1 MPFGWSIF
9 PLGKWNQL
17 KSPTGLYNVLV
28 MQVMCIFPI
37 SHARPKDWA
46 LNWIYTDDK
55 WFNRKGKRWSQRP
68 QGTLNTP
75 VKKKTRLNRHVNH
88 PLSVHSASSHL
99 VCFVLLSKDFFDSFV
114 FDVPSLQWS
123 LLFLPHHWLPSSQSD
138 VFMLAMMFIYIWLLH
153 RLIPSKF
160 QSKDTL
166 NRHETKGT

>member
-99 VCFVLLSKDFFDSFV
+99 VCFVLLSKDFFWQFCIWCTQPPMV
-114 FDVPSLQWS
+114 PLIPPPSLAPFFS
-123 LLFLPHHWLPSSQSD
+123 IRCFYACHD
-138 VFMLAMMFIYIWLLH
+138 VYLYLAI
-153 RLIPSKF
+153 
-160 QSKDTL
+160 T
-166 NRHETKGT
+166 